1 MSFTKVCSWIRRND
15 KQIEKVEDNGNY
27 ILIKYKNTLIE
38 VHETNSIIVDE
49 HGEFIVGFVSIG
61 EAFEYVEEM
70 EVQ

>member
-38 VHETNSIIVDE
+38 VHETNSIIIDE
-49 HGEFIVGFVSIG
+49 QGNFIIGFISIG
-61 EAFEYVEEM
+61 EAFEYVEGM